1 MGSGGGEGSRTEA
14 VVVGPTHGGFVEF
27 ASRLERAV
35 VGPLRFRRANV
46 CFKLS

>member
-27 ASRLERAV
+27 ASSAL
-35 VGPLRFRRANV
+35 
-46 CFKLS
+46 